1 MLWRWMST
9 WKLTSS
15 NRKWS
20 KMANAQTFPFAI
32 ASNINDIT
40 LMLHELINVMLN
52 YRLKSLTNIIE
63 QVEISKMATLI
74 IPIQSSI
81 AIWNFTSEL
90 MPSQATFQTDLV
102 FENVCCISAMEIP
115 MVSRCINARKSVKE
129 SIKRSSFKR
138 LNWAAHFHL
147 KPDENNYRP
156 GPQLTMPTI
165 RVMSK
170 WKTVP
175 SALKATKWEQ
185 NGDWKDA
192 KHCPQP
198 ADKRNTP
205 SSTMNYT
212 MNIDGDTNQFI
223 SSNKSNPTRLNY
235 SKWTADNWEVHSEL

>member
-90 MPSQATFQTDLV
+90 MPSQATFQTDLI
-102 FENVCCISAMEIP
+102 FEKCLLHLWHGNS
-115 MVSRCINARKSVKE
+115 NGLSVH
-129 SIKRSSFKR
+129 KRAEVGQR
-138 LNWAAHFHL
+138 I
-147 KPDENNYRP
+147 D
-156 GPQLTMPTI
+156 
-165 RVMSK
+165 
-170 WKTVP
+170 KTVKFQTTQLGRSFP
-175 SALKATKWEQ
+175 FETRWKQLPAWATI
-185 NGDWKDA
+185 NN
-192 KHCPQP
+192 
-198 ADKRNTP
+198 AD
-205 SSTMNYT
+205 
-212 MNIDGDTNQFI
+212 D
-223 SSNKSNPTRLNY
+223 
-235 SKWTADNWEVHSEL
+235 